1 MGSGKRRAARQ
12 SHAGLHLGPLSRLGA
27 TVAGMVVGAFA
38 WWYLVR
44 AAIAFGRVARAGQQG
59 AWMFTASACIGA
71 MLCLVLVLVL
81 LSRVLVTLG
90 VVREY
95 QGRRASPRRA
105 APRRTDEAALSSDE
119 PAAPTRRETVSTSS
133 AGRRVAETHGRRI
146 AHRDAPQA
154 DGTSG

>member
-1 MGSGKRRAARQ
+1 MASGKRRAERQ

-105 APRRTDEAALSSDE
+105 APRRTDEGVRSSDD
-119 PAAPTRRETVSTSS
+119 AARRETVSAPS